1 MQLQDWI
8 DLGFKIA
15 GLVGGLLGSIGGI
28 AVWMARRTLVTQ
40 EDLRASFDAHNG
52 QHREL
57 DKRLA
62 DGERQ
67 FVIIRTDIEHLP
79 DVDDLADLKGRVG
92 GVEGSIRALTATVDG
107 LKDVLERVERPL
119 NILVEHHLKA

>member
-15 GLVGGLLGSIGGI
+15 GLVGGLLGSIGGV
-28 AVWMARRTLVTQ
+28 AVWMARRTLVTHD
-40 EDLRASFDAHNG
+40 DLRASFDAHDDR
-52 QHREL
+52 HKEL

-67 FVIIRTDIEHLP
+67 FAVIRSDIEHLP
-79 DVDDLADLKGRVG
+79 DVDDLADLKDRVG
-92 GVEGSIRALTATVDG
+92 DVEGSIRALTATVGG